1 MRAAEP
7 FDLGQLRLRNRLVG
21 TAHGRGILE
30 DGLPLPED
38 AEYWRRRAAGGVAML
53 TVGGTVVAPESTWR
67 RRITT
72 EAWRREAVPG
82 MAAARRGDPC
92 RGRGR
97 GVPARAPR
105 PRDDRRRAVV
115 PPGRAV
121 GGALAAR
128 ADAAAPA
135 DRRRARRDRR
145 GLPHLGRQRG
155 RGGLRGHRAARGA
168 RLPARPVPVGGDEPP
183 ARRRI
188 DRRPA
193 RDRRADRPRDPR
205 LGSAGRRRHPALGRR
220 RGGGGPDRRRALRA
234 APARGRA
241 RRLREPHGRRAH
253 DLRARHGDRAAAAAR
268 RGRPDPA
275 ARRRAA
281 ADLARLPHARARS
294 RRR

>member
-7 FDLGQLRLRNRLVG
+7 FDLGQLTLRNRLVG

-53 TVGGTVVAPESTWR
+53 TVGGTVVAPG
-67 RRITT
+67 
-72 EAWRREAVPG
+72 VHV
-82 MAAARRGDPC
+82 AAPDHDRGVAARGGAGDGRARRGDPC

-115 PPGRAV
+115 PPGGAV

-145 GLPHLGRQRG
+145 GVPRLGGQRR
-155 RGGLRGHRAARGA
+155 RGGVRGHRAARGA

-193 RDRRADRPRDPR
+193 RDRRARS
-205 LGSAGRRRHPALGRR
+205 SARS
-220 RGGGGPDRRRALRA
+220 
-234 APARGRA
+234 A
-241 RRLREPHGRRAH
+241 RRLRRSPSASGS
-253 DLRARHGDRAAAAAR
+253 
-268 RGRPDPA
+268 RPAA
-275 ARRRAA
+275 ARRRA
-281 ADLARLPHARARS
+281 
-294 RRR
+294 